1 MNKKTSKT
9 LEKVERMLNMSND
22 VLNDLNID
30 ESTDEEKTLVL
41 TTPDSDIQPIPEQT
55 TALATTDPEQD
66 ERLFELQELKGTF
79 QLVKRNVQRLVD
91 RGMGMMDQTVG
102 MDVDDMKASEIAAFA
117 ELSNVTSNQLKML
130 VELYKDIISIE
141 KDVKAMK
148 SPAAAAMANLPE
160 GASLTQNTTNVV
172 IQGTT
177 NDVLK
182 QLMDAEGN
190 KNG

>member
-1 MNKKTSKT
+1 
-9 LEKVERMLNMSND
+9 
-22 VLNDLNID
+22 
-30 ESTDEEKTLVL
+30 
-41 TTPDSDIQPIPEQT
+41 
-55 TALATTDPEQD
+55 
-66 ERLFELQELKGTF
+66 
-79 QLVKRNVQRLVD
+79 
-91 RGMGMMDQTVG
+91 MGMMDQTER
-102 MDVDDMKASEIAAFA
+102 MDVEEMKASEIAAFA

-182 QLMDAEGN
+182 KLIDAESN